1 MTTVEIIL
9 TVLVI
14 ILTGGG
20 VFSAYKWFYWK
31 RYCDLFL
38 TPTKNAE
45 KDITAHQEQE
55 LIARLED
62 YKSQAAEYKTDLHD
76 MLNELGHR
84 QQQLDLL
91 AEQKLQLQTTINNN
105 ANTII
110 HQNKNI
116 VSSQNTINDCNTTIS
131 TCRETIKKLQESI
144 KSFQERELAAHENYD
159 KYVNDHDCK
168 MQALAD
174 QYKLEN
180 DKLTSQ
186 YKVESE
192 KLNNLYKVEND
203 KINNCRIQLE
213 QMEKEVED
221 KTNRLKLLT
230 SDELVLNSKMAELGR
245 LIEEQKSLYENS
257 VIAVAQKELE
267 NSKGII
273 ELSDNDKKVLSL
285 INDIIMNYPSMSE
298 DLRRIAWSKIWLP
311 KMQEVA
317 SGANGVSGIYK
328 LSVVGNEACCYV
340 GQATDIKVRWYQHA
354 KKMVGIEKSGN
365 ERLYCK
371 VGNSPSAVRWEIIDV
386 VPEDIN
392 KVDQGKWLNEHE
404 RYWIDFYGC
413 CTEIGLNKKIGI
425 N

>member
-1 MTTVEIIL
+1 MTTLEIIL

-20 VFSAYKWFYWK
+20 LFSAYKWWRWK
-31 RYCDLFL
+31 RYH
-38 TPTKNAE
+38 TINNIKN
-45 KDITAHQEQE
+45 DITAHQEQE

-62 YKSQAAEYKTDLHD
+62 YKNQAANLHD

-84 QQQLDLL
+84 QEQLDLL

-116 VSSQNTINDCNTTIS
+116 THSQNTINDCNITIS
-131 TCRETIKKLQESI
+131 TCRETIKQLQESI
-144 KSFQERELAAHENYD
+144 RSFQERELAAREKYN
-159 KYVNDHDCK
+159 KYVNDYQAYVNEHDSK

-174 QYKLEN
+174 QWKEEN
-180 DKLTSQ
+180 DRLTSQ
-186 YKVESE
+186 YKIESE
-192 KLNNLYKVEND
+192 RLNTLYKVEND
-203 KINNCRIQLE
+203 KINNCRLQLE

-221 KTNRLKLLT
+221 KTNKLNMLN
-230 SDELVLNSKMAELGR
+230 SDELVLNSKMAELSR
-245 LIEEQKSLYENS
+245 LIEEQKTLYENS
-257 VIAVAQKELE
+257 VIAVAQKEMESLR
-267 NSKGII
+267 GII

-298 DLRRIAWSKIWLP
+298 DLRRLSWSKIWLP
-311 KMQEVA
+311 KMQEVT
-317 SGANGVSGIYK
+317 SGASGVSGIYK

-340 GQATDIKVRWYQHA
+340 GQATDIKVRWYNHA

-371 VGNSPSAVRWEIIDV
+371 VKSPSAVRWEIIDV
-386 VPEDIN
+386 MPKDIN
-392 KVDQGKWLNEHE
+392 KVDQGKWLDEHE

-413 CTEIGLNKKIGI
+413 CTEIGLNKK
-425 N
+425 

>member
-45 KDITAHQEQE
+45 NDITAHQEQE

-84 QQQLDLL
+84 QEQLDLL

-116 VSSQNTINDCNTTIS
+116 VHSQNTINDCNI
-131 TCRETIKKLQESI
+131 TIKQLQESI
-144 KSFQERELAAHENYD
+144 RSFQERELAAHENYD
-159 KYVNDHDCK
+159 KYVNDYQAYVNEHDSK
-168 MQALAD
+168 MQALAV
-174 QYKLEN
+174 EN
-180 DKLTSQ
+180 DKLANQ
-186 YKVESE
+186 YKIESE
-192 KLNNLYKVEND
+192 KLNTLYKVEND

-221 KTNRLKLLT
+221 KTNQLKLLT

-273 ELSDNDKKVLSL
+273 ELSNNDKKVLSL

-328 LSVVGNEACCYV
+328 LSVIGSEACCYV
-340 GQATDIKVRWYQHA
+340 GQATDIKTRWYNHA

-365 ERLYCK
+365 ERLYNK
-371 VGNSPSAVRWEIIDV
+371 VNSPSAVRWEIIDV

-413 CTEIGLNKKIGI
+413 CTEIGLNKKVGI